1 MSITKLINDKVN
13 AYLVKMQEGKPVQP
27 PTAPPPFNMEPVP
40 FELPVPYALEE
51 MPRTFLHL
59 LKISPD
65 VPDQVK
71 RWIETWLADFDER
84 LVSYMHQR
92 YGEGVDQ
99 VMDMITRSVM
109 NQQHEH
115 TKAEAKKEENDVLS
129 ELEKQLGHLGEDPGG
144 EATTGTT

>member
-1 MSITKLINDKVN
+1 VN
-13 AYLVKMQEGKPVQP
+13 GFFARLQQGKPVP
-27 PTAPPPFNMEPVP
+27 PPAAPPPANMEPTP

-59 LKISPD
+59 LKISPE
-65 VPDQVK
+65 VPPQIKSYID
-71 RWIETWLADFDER
+71 TWLQDFDNRMVE
-84 LVSYMHQR
+84 YMHQR

-115 TKAEAKKEENDVLS
+115 VQSEAKKEEADVLA
-129 ELEKQLGHLGEDPGG
+129 EFEKQLRGEDPGG
-144 EATTGTT
+144 EAGAGTA